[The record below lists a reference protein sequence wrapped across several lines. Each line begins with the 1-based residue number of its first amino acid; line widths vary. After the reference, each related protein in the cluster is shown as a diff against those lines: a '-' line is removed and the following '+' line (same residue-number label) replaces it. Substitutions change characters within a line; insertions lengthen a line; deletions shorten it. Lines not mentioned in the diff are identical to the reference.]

1 MQIYAANGCRKKMHR
16 VLRCIQQK
24 NGRTCT
30 LPLLRIIK
38 PPPCRCSPISNL
50 HDSAGGFS
58 VWHVCASNVRVY
70 PGGLLLDAK
79 TFRNPVLKMWVKKR
93 LLSYRAGIRSS
104 KTAFWMRRVH
114 RAAARVN
121 PVPAKSSFTKTF
133 CSACMKTHAMRV
145 FGETAFP
152 VSGARCTGGVIRPP
166 RPRRAP

>member
-1 MQIYAANGCRKKMHR
+1 MQRMNAEKMYR

-24 NGRTCT
+24 SGRTCT

-79 TFRNPVLKMWVKKR
+79 TFRNPVLKMWVKKE
-93 LLSYRAGIRSS
+93 LLSYRAGITALSCALCAGGGYSSSSASARSMTMS
-104 KTAFWMRRVH
+104 NTASAISSSSTASSISSPSSSTICMMTTS
-114 RAAARVN
+114 ASSSSESSAGINAR
-121 PVPAKSSFTKTF
+121 
-133 CSACMKTHAMRV
+133 
-145 FGETAFP
+145 
-152 VSGARCTGGVIRPP
+152 
-166 RPRRAP
+166 

>member
-1 MQIYAANGCRKKMHR
+1 MQKK
-16 VLRCIQQK
+16 CTASSGASNK
-24 NGRTCT
+24 KSGRTCT